1 MKRVWFTTLLF
12 SCLILP
18 LPLSAQISS
27 SQSKANQLV
36 NLIRHD
42 TSLSSEQKITQFNK
56 LLQTENAKRDLNS
69 PTILILKQAI
79 LTEML
84 KLGTYVEIKTLFETP
99 NFLKGINKTN
109 ENINTYVRLLR
120 SAINAYLMLQEY
132 DNAKNLITEL
142 QPYFTLYDVTDV
154 NIKME

>member
-69 PTILILKQAI
+69 STILI
-79 LTEML
+79 
-84 KLGTYVEIKTLFETP
+84 
-99 NFLKGINKTN
+99 
-109 ENINTYVRLLR
+109 
-120 SAINAYLMLQEY
+120 
-132 DNAKNLITEL
+132 
-142 QPYFTLYDVTDV
+142 
-154 NIKME
+154 